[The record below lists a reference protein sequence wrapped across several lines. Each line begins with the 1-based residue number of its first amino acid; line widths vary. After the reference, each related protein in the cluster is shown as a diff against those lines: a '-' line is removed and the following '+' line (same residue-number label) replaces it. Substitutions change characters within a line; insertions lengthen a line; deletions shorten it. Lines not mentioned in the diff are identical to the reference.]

1 MFVVNNLLTDIDRSA
16 INFQSFLGDILIAMP
31 SSGFHSNGY
40 SLVRHIIKKAN
51 LEVKLIQK
59 YKKDQNK
66 LEEHLL
72 NHIIIK

>member
-1 MFVVNNLLTDIDRSA
+1 MKWMKIS
-16 INFQSFLGDILIAMP
+16 
-31 SSGFHSNGY
+31 
-40 SLVRHIIKKAN
+40 IKKAN